1 MMELLLDLKCPDQN
15 QEPYFRHIVK
25 KWTRDPSQNTYQV
38 SIHQQMTAHSLPI
51 LANLHDTMQ
60 QTYGHEVA
68 NDVLNNIESNDSSYE
83 GRSIGNTTIPTMSLD
98 TNDRYVNGPAQFI
111 IKGMEALDPND
122 NRPTLQE
129 QKQQED
135 DNYTMGVDSEGTNL
149 TQETS
154 RTNDQTERNPN
165 TDLPENSRD
174 IGRPQWSRVGSI
186 EAEQRLFNRLSP
198 NRIAPD
204 PELTQGKQP

>member
-1 MMELLLDLKCPDQN
+1 
-15 QEPYFRHIVK
+15 
-25 KWTRDPSQNTYQV
+25 
-38 SIHQQMTAHSLPI
+38 
-51 LANLHDTMQ
+51 
-60 QTYGHEVA
+60 
-68 NDVLNNIESNDSSYE
+68 
-83 GRSIGNTTIPTMSLD
+83 MSLD

-111 IKGMEALDPND
+111 IKGMDALDPNN

-154 RTNDQTERNPN
+154 RTNDQIERNPN

-186 EAEQRLFNRLSP
+186 KAEQRLFNRLSP